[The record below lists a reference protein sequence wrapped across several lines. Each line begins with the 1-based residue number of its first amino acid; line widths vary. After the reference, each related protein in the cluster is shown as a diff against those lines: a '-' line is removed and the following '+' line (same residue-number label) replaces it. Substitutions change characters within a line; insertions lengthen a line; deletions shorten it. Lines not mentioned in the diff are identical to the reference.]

1 MQFIDFEGC
10 FALTCS
16 LCNQNFCAYCLSA
29 CTSSATCHAHVLSC
43 PFGNNSFFNTFDAFQ
58 KVHRERWERELRDYL
73 DTIANKHIRDDVIDE
88 VRPHAKAVG
97 ITI

>member
-1 MQFIDFEGC
+1 
-10 FALTCS
+10 
-16 LCNQNFCAYCLSA
+16 
-29 CTSSATCHAHVLSC
+29 LSC